1 MARLLSFVFQKC
13 VNYFKCH
20 SGQAGVIP
28 AFARRRDPESR
39 KFDRVWM
46 PAFAGMT
53 GRRHRFFS
61 ELQKG
66 NAIALIKHE
75 V

>member
-13 VNYFKCH
+13 VTHFNRH

-53 GRRHRFFS
+53 VGKAPFF
-61 ELQKG
+61 
-66 NAIALIKHE
+66 
-75 V
+75 

>member
-13 VNYFKCH
+13 VTYFNRH
-20 SGQAGVIP
+20 SGQVGDSW
-28 AFARRRDPESR
+28 RDPESR
-39 KFDRVWM
+39 KFDRIWM

-53 GRRHRFFS
+53 VGRHRFFS

>member
-13 VNYFKCH
+13 VTYFNRH
-20 SGQAGVIP
+20 SGQAGDSW
-28 AFARRRDPESR
+28 RDPESR

-53 GRRHRFFS
+53 VGKAPIF
-61 ELQKG
+61 
-66 NAIALIKHE
+66 
-75 V
+75 